1 MPFLLLS
8 LLDKLCWSLYH
19 NLKILLEFGIFC
31 LVFLMHAI
39 DMHVDHL
46 GACTYLCVHTHTQK
60 KTSHTPAFSHFLMH
74 KKNIL
79 KYREL
84 KALAIYLLMIS
95 FIDIWIRLTWSI
107 LLQISTVVLHKFVV
121 IKLGV
126 PGWSHILHV
135 DFSGGGLCHLFL
147 KFLIFGKANLSFLA
161 FQFLNI
167 KMHRVEAA
175 IAFGHCAVSHLPY
188 LIG

>member
-46 GACTYLCVHTHTQK
+46 GACTYLCVHTHTKK

-84 KALAIYLLMIS
+84 KAMAIYLLMIS
-95 FIDIWIRLTWSI
+95 FIDI
-107 LLQISTVVLHKFVV
+107 
-121 IKLGV
+121 
-126 PGWSHILHV
+126 
-135 DFSGGGLCHLFL
+135 
-147 KFLIFGKANLSFLA
+147 
-161 FQFLNI
+161 
-167 KMHRVEAA
+167 
-175 IAFGHCAVSHLPY
+175 
-188 LIG
+188 